1 MASTPIANAPAR
13 GRASDNGSRHI
24 QAEHEHQ
31 ERIGLPVQPGAEPGH
46 GPRQPRDPPVD
57 RVQQQ
62 RNGGDPHDCA
72 LGSHRPGV
80 DERVSDKCR
89 DTAAQGRSGER
100 DQVGRSERR
109 HSPAGCTTCRRD
121 AQHEPARE
129 SRRPPQEAC
138 SGGRLEHCEQHDQAG
153 QARRQTAANLDHRA
167 SHIVALRTLSGDTR
181 VASVRFTGALWRRDD
196 DRTCSGRIRL
206 AGVARAGRRRR
217 SLDRAR
223 GAASATPADRW
234 HGGPRPRLRHRFDGA
249 LARPAAERT
258 SAVGAARP
266 GRRAARACGHR
277 PSGPD
282 RRRRRSH
289 PRDPA
294 RRHHPVGSG

>member
-1 MASTPIANAPAR
+1 MRQHPDRQRSGA
-13 GRASDNGSRHI
+13 
-24 QAEHEHQ
+24 
-31 ERIGLPVQPGAEPGH
+31 AEPATT
-46 GPRQPRDPPVD
+46 GPATYRLSTSIRNASASPSSRAPNPDTVPVSLAHPPVD

-89 DTAAQGRSGER
+89 DTAAQRRSGER
-100 DQVGRSERR
+100 DQVGRPERR
-109 HSPAGCTTCRRD
+109 HSPAGCATCRRD

-138 SGGRLEHCEQHDQAG
+138 SGRRLEHCEQHDQAG

-167 SHIVALRTLSGDTR
+167 SHLVALRTLSGDTR

-196 DRTCSGRIRL
+196 DRTCPGRIRL
-206 AGVARAGRRRR
+206 AGVAGAGRRRR

-223 GAASATPADRW
+223 RARSGHTC
-234 HGGPRPRLRHRFDGA
+234 RPMA
-249 LARPAAERT
+249 W
-258 SAVGAARP
+258 
-266 GRRAARACGHR
+266 
-277 PSGPD
+277 
-282 RRRRRSH
+282 
-289 PRDPA
+289 
-294 RRHHPVGSG
+294 